1 MNKIFF
7 LIITLTLLFSGCMIS
22 SNTIYKI
29 SKSYVGEYKLS
40 DTTCVVINL
49 MLYNKKNGILH
60 TTEIKKKKHSN
71 MEKYLL
77 IKIYKKYPNYFN

>member
-1 MNKIFF
+1 MNTIFF

-40 DTTCVVINL
+40 DTTLIRQN
-49 MLYNKKNGILH
+49 
-60 TTEIKKKKHSN
+60 EKHRFG
-71 MEKYLL
+71 KT
-77 IKIYKKYPNYFN
+77 KCDYFV